1 MFRFANPEFLYL
13 LIIIPVLV
21 LAFLCHRYRRASYL
35 KKFGDRRL
43 LGLLMPSV
51 SSARPVAKFV
61 LFSLALAGLVVAMAE
76 PQIGAKK
83 EKVKR
88 KGVEVMVALDI
99 SNSMMAEDVAPNR
112 LERSK
117 QILLKMIDNMDNDKL
132 GIVVFAGDAFV
143 QLPMTGDYKSAKL
156 FISSISTSMV
166 SLQGTSIG
174 KAIDMCARSFSDR
187 DNVGRSII
195 VITDGE
201 NHEDDAI
208 ASAQKAVEQGIQVNV
223 VGIGKPEGSLIPLTP
238 GGSDFKKDRS
248 GNPVVSKL
256 NEQMGQ
262 SIAEA
267 GNGIYVRADNSNGAL
282 NELNSNL
289 EKLSSGDIESE
300 VYSAFNEQF
309 QICLWVALVL
319 LLLEFCLL
327 EKKNRLFS
335 NIRLFE

>member
-1 MFRFANPEFLYL
+1 MFRFANPEYLYL
-13 LIIIPVLV
+13 LALIPILV
-21 LAFLCHRYRRASYL
+21 LAFLYYRYRRTSYL
-35 KKFGDRRL
+35 KEFGDRRL
-43 LGLLMPSV
+43 MKSLMPSV
-51 SSARPVAKFV
+51 SSVRPITKFV
-61 LFSLALAGLVVAMAE
+61 FFSLALAAVILALAE

-83 EKVKR
+83 ETVKR

-117 QILLKMIDNMDNDKL
+117 QILLKMIDNMNNDKL
-132 GIVVFAGDAFV
+132 GVVVFAGDAFV
-143 QLPMTGDYKSAKL
+143 QLPMTSDYKSAKL

-166 SLQGTSIG
+166 TRQGTAIG
-174 KAIDMCARSFSDR
+174 KAIDICSRSFSDR
-187 DNVGRSII
+187 ENVGRSII

-201 NHEDDAI
+201 NHEDDAV
-208 ASAQKAVEQGIQVNV
+208 ASATAAQEQGIQVNV
-223 VGIGKPEGSLIPLTP
+223 VGIGTPEGSLIPLSP
-238 GGSDFKKDRS
+238 GSNEYKKDRS
-248 GNPVVSKL
+248 GNPVVSQL

-262 SIAEA
+262 GVAEA
-267 GNGIYVRADNSNGAL
+267 GNGIYVRADNSSSAL

-289 EKLSSGDIESE
+289 EKLSSGDIEAE

-309 QICLWVALVL
+309 QICLWIALIL

-327 EKKNRLFS
+327 EKKNKLFS

>member
-1 MFRFANPEFLYL
+1 MFRFANPEYLYL
-13 LIIIPVLV
+13 LILIPILV
-21 LAFLCHRYRRASYL
+21 LAFIYYRYRRASYL
-35 KKFGDRRL
+35 NRFGNRAL
-43 LGLLMPSV
+43 LESLMPSV
-51 SSARPVAKFV
+51 SLARPIAKIS
-61 LFSLALAGLVVAMAE
+61 LFLVALAAVIVALAE

-83 EKVKR
+83 ESVKR

-99 SNSMMAEDVAPNR
+99 SNSMMAEDVVPNR

-117 QILLKMIDNMDNDKL
+117 QILLKMIDNMNNDKL
-132 GIVVFAGDAFV
+132 GVVVFAGDAFV

-156 FISSISTSMV
+156 FISSISTSMI
-166 SLQGTSIG
+166 SRQGTAIG
-174 KAIDMCARSFSDR
+174 KAIDMSSRSFSDR
-187 DNVGRSII
+187 ENVGRSII

-201 NHEDDAI
+201 NHEDDAVS
-208 ASAQKAVEQGIQVNV
+208 SAKNAVEQGIQVNV
-223 VGIGKPEGSLIPLTP
+223 VGIGKPEGSLIPLSP
-238 GGSDFKKDRS
+238 GSNDYKKDRS

-262 SIAEA
+262 NIAEA
-267 GNGIYVRADNSNGAL
+267 GNGIYVRADNSNAAL

-289 EKLSSGDIESE
+289 EKLSSGDIEAE

-309 QICLWVALVL
+309 QICLWIALIF

-335 NIRLFE
+335 NIKLFE